1 MKHNAITLKTIC
13 TQLGLSC
20 PQGHED
26 LEITGVA
33 TLEEAGPGDISFLA
47 NPKYGAQAKAS
58 NASAIF
64 IKAGAA
70 IETGAIQ
77 LQCEDPY
84 VTFAFHLTHLERQF
98 STIKDEREQ
107 AEIHPTAQIHP
118 TAIISATA
126 IVGANVQIGAHSKI
140 GQGTKILAGSLLGE
154 HVTVESG
161 AVIGSQGFGFA
172 PDKNGVYHTIPQLG
186 KVVLEDHVFVGANS
200 TVDRGAIGETRIGT
214 GTKIDNLCMI
224 AHNVK
229 VGKHTVIAAQTGIAG
244 STTVGDHCMIGG
256 QVGIIGHLKI
266 GNGVKIYAQTGV
278 MNDVPDNKVI
288 FGSPALERRH
298 FLKSFAAFK
307 KQGE

>member
-64 IKAGAA
+64 IKAGAE
-70 IETGAIQ
+70 IETSAIQ

-84 VTFAFHLTHLERQF
+84 
-98 STIKDEREQ
+98 
-107 AEIHPTAQIHP
+107 
-118 TAIISATA
+118 
-126 IVGANVQIGAHSKI
+126 
-140 GQGTKILAGSLLGE
+140 
-154 HVTVESG
+154 VTVESG